1 VKQPERY
8 EPTEEVED
16 DYSDHDDVPES
27 DVSSE
32 ISYDEESDEEEE
44 GSLKDFID
52 DDDEE
57 EDESIHTDDE

>member
-1 VKQPERY
+1 MKQPERY

-16 DYSDHDDVPES
+16 DYSDHDVPES

-52 DDDEE
+52 DE
-57 EDESIHTDDE
+57 EDEESATDSDD